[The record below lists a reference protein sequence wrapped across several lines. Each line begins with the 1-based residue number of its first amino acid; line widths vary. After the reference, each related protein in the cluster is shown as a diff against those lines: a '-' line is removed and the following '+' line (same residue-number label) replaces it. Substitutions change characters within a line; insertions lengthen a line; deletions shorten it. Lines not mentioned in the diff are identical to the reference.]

1 MVQGRSLWRWAGF
14 LVICAAVSFYCILA
28 QGGEDSA
35 KSVKTPELGR
45 SDLIKIDTLAA
56 YGKLELPPV
65 SFFHDKHT
73 EVLLKEKK
81 TCEACHFVENGKLS
95 LAFKREKTT
104 KPEEIK
110 DIYHQYCIGCHMET
124 AAAGKPSGP
133 PDGLCRDCHNA
144 EAPQAVRLDAGL
156 NKVLHFRHVDSKQ
169 IPAVA
174 GGKDNCASCH
184 HEFDKKTQKLVYV
197 KGTEETCRYC
207 HLGKP
212 KDGVESLEQASH
224 QQCVLCHLEL
234 ANKGVKEN
242 APYTCGG
249 CHSAPGQTLV
259 AKKDQEVVAKLP
271 NKEVPRL
278 LRGQPDAALIT
289 PKLEDLKAVKAGLMD
304 PVAFDHQ
311 AHEKYNNTCW
321 VCHHNSMEACVD
333 CHTLGGVKE
342 GGMVTL
348 EKAMHA
354 LKDQPSCI
362 GCHTAKQASPNCA
375 GCHNH
380 ISKACKPE
388 DANCK
393 QCHIPVNL
401 PGAGSLSEKLANL
414 LMPQKTGLAETI
426 LKSRKMK
433 PGTYA
438 EADIPD
444 IVVIKELS
452 DQYQPAEFTHRLHVL
467 ALMKGMQG
475 NALAAYFHRD
485 PGTMCQGCHHNS
497 PPAKNPPAC
506 VSCHST
512 VSKQVREE
520 NRPALLAAFHRQC
533 MGCHKDMK
541 LEMPAATDCTECH
554 QEKKK

>member
-1 MVQGRSLWRWAGF
+1 MGQARSLLGWAGF
-14 LVICAAVSFYCILA
+14 LLICAAVSFYCIGA
-28 QGGEDSA
+28 QGGEDLA
-35 KSVKTPELGR
+35 KTVKTPELGR
-45 SDLIKIDTLAA
+45 PDLVKIKNLAA

-73 EVLLKEKK
+73 EALLKEKK
-81 TCEACHFVENGKLS
+81 TCETCHFVENGKLS
-95 LAFKREKTT
+95 LGFKRRKTT
-104 KPEEIK
+104 KPTEIK
-110 DIYHQYCIGCHMET
+110 DIYHQYCIGCHMER

-144 EAPQAVRLDAGL
+144 EALQAVRFDAGL
-156 NKVLHFRHVDSKQ
+156 DKVLHFRHVDSKQ

-184 HEFDKKTQKLVYV
+184 HQFDKKTQKLVYA
-197 KGTEETCRYC
+197 KGKEESCRDC
-207 HLGKP
+207 HLK
-212 KDGVESLEQASH
+212 KAQEEVKSLEQAAH

-234 ANKGVKEN
+234 ANKGVKDT
-242 APYTCGG
+242 PYTCSG
-249 CHSAPGQTLV
+249 CHSAAGQALV

-289 PKLEDLKAVKAGLMD
+289 PKLEDLKVIKAGLMD

-311 AHEKYNNTCW
+311 AHEKYNNNCR
-321 VCHHNSMEACVD
+321 VCHHVSMKACGD
-333 CHTLGGVKE
+333 CHTLGGAKE

-348 EKAMHA
+348 DKAMHS

-362 GCHTAKQASPNCA
+362 GCHSAKQASPNCA

-380 ISKACKPE
+380 ISKASKPE

-401 PGAGSLSEKLANL
+401 PGAGSLPEKLANL

-426 LKSRKMK
+426 LKSRKME

-444 IVVIKELS
+444 MVVIKELS
-452 DQYQPAEFTHRLHVL
+452 DQYKPVEFTHRKQVQ
-467 ALMKGMQG
+467 ALMKGMQD
-475 NALAAYFHRD
+475 NALAAYFHGD
-485 PGTMCQGCHHNS
+485 PGTMCQGCHHHS
-497 PPAKNPPAC
+497 PPAKNPPPC

-512 VSKQVREE
+512 ASKEVREG

-533 MGCHKDMK
+533 MSCHKDMK
-541 LEMPAATDCTECH
+541 LEKLAATTCTQCH
-554 QEKKK
+554 PEKKK